1 MSYTSSN
8 PIPRDLK
15 MSIIDPRFNFVREPG
30 APPKTSVPPTQTK
43 PPPVQTMSKQGRA
56 MLITVKDMKA
66 PPGTSW
72 SPEEGKYIPKE
83 EKAEESIDKVIRIVK
98 AVSELPKEI
107 VKEVNKTI
115 NVANDLVN
123 VGLEKIGLD
132 QEYHPPSLP
141 DVRKEVLGKDTAKF
155 SGLTSAA
162 QVHNAI
168 LLQGFEVLR
177 HRISKI
183 QIEFLESLERKV
195 KEFFEKQAAQ
205 KIAKASTKAAALLVI
220 KEGINEFFKYF
231 SAIKTAK
238 EQAAIEEG
246 IRAESKEVM
255 TKFVKKTW
263 PGNQKFKDDATRVQ
277 KLVMSRNGNR

>member
-1 MSYTSSN
+1 MSYTSQN
-8 PIPRDLK
+8 CIPRDPK
-15 MSIIDPRFNFVREPG
+15 MTILDPRLNIPREPG
-30 APPKTSVPPTQTK
+30 APPKTSLLPTQIK

-66 PPGTSW
+66 PAGTSW
-72 SPEEGKYIPKE
+72 NPEEGKYLPKE
-83 EKAEESIDKVIRIVK
+83 EKKEETIDKVIRIVK

-132 QEYHPPSLP
+132 QNYAPPSLP
-141 DVRKEVLGKDTAKF
+141 DVRQEVLGKETAKF
-155 SGLTSAA
+155 PGLTSAR

-168 LLQGFEVLR
+168 LLQGFQVLR
-177 HRISKI
+177 QRISAI

-205 KIAKASTKAAALLVI
+205 KLAKASTKAAAFLVI
-220 KEGINEFFKYF
+220 KEGISEFFKYF

-238 EQAAIEEG
+238 EQAAIEKG
-246 IRAESKEVM
+246 IRAESKTIM
-255 TKFVKKTW
+255 TKFVQKTW
-263 PGNQKFKDDATRVQ
+263 KDNQKFKDGATRVQ
-277 KLVMSRNGNR
+277 KIVMSRNGDR

>member
-1 MSYTSSN
+1 
-8 PIPRDLK
+8 

-30 APPKTSVPPTQTK
+30 SPPKTSVPPTQTK

-72 SPEEGKYIPKE
+72 SPEEGKYIQKE

-98 AVSELPKEI
+98 AVSELPKDI

-220 KEGINEFFKYF
+220 KEGISEFFKYF

-246 IRAESKEVM
+246 IRAESKAVM